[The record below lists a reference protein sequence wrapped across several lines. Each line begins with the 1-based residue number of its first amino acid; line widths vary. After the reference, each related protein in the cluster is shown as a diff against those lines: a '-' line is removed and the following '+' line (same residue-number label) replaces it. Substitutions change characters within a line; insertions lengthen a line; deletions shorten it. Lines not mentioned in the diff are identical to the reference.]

1 MGNSKTL
8 TVYIIARK
16 DDLGFLMLP
25 AKGAKHRWVSEP
37 LAAHR
42 FSTAEDAI
50 KYASKNFDADWVY
63 IAEIKI
69 KKTNA
74 ELLH

>member
-1 MGNSKTL
+1 MSKTL

-16 DDLGFLMLP
+16 DDLGFLHLP
-25 AKGAKHRWVSEP
+25 EKGAKHRWVSEP

-50 KYASKNFDADWVY
+50 KYASQHFETDWVY

-69 KKTNA
+69 KKNYRDT
-74 ELLH
+74 LH